1 MLAAT
6 CPASLVVVVETV
18 ELLELLLLL
27 VELVELLEPQL
38 VALRGQMLRTTRAAR
53 PCPRAVC
60 NKAAERQNDATPVVQ
75 RCCTVAVRTIR
86 RYTQGWAKL
95 NQPNPSSSPGG
106 VARSMQCSAPPP
118 KSISTTGAVLLPG
131 AVLLSCCT
139 MLWL

>member
-60 NKAAERQNDATPVVQ
+60 NKACGTAERCDTGRATMLY
-75 RCCTVAVRTIR
+75 R
-86 RYTQGWAKL
+86 
-95 NQPNPSSSPGG
+95 
-106 VARSMQCSAPPP
+106 CSADYQTLH
-118 KSISTTGAVLLPG
+118 SRVG
-131 AVLLSCCT
+131 
-139 MLWL
+139 